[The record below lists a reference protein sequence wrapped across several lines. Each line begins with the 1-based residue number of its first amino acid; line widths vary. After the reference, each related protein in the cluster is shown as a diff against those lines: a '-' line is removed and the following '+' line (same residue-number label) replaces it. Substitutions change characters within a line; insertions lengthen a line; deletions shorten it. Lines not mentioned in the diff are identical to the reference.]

1 MCAVQ
6 ARVSLGSGR
15 HEGASMTRI
24 ACVLTLI
31 LAVPAAASAQHEA
44 LAAGEQR
51 GTVSVQSS
59 CNPAVAAEFNRAVAL
74 LHSFE
79 FRDALATF
87 NAVLERDASCAIAY
101 WGIALCQWGNPFAGV
116 KAGPLLD
123 RGRDAV
129 EKGLATGKPTLR
141 ERGY

>member
-1 MCAVQ
+1 
-6 ARVSLGSGR
+6 
-15 HEGASMTRI
+15 MTRI
-24 ACVLTLI
+24 ASVLTLF
-31 LAVPAAASAQHEA
+31 LAMPSATFAQHEQH
-44 LAAGEQR
+44 AAGNQL
-51 GTVSVQSS
+51 GTVSFQTS
-59 CNPAVAAEFNRAVAL
+59 CTPAVAAEFNRAVAL

-101 WGIALCQWGNPFAGV
+101 RGIALCQWGNPFAGV
-116 KAGPLLD
+116 KAGPLRD

-129 EKGLATGKPTLR
+129 ETGLATGKPTLR